1 MSGRIEKRP
10 TSYADV
16 RSQVLEDVQQAREQE
31 WLSQLHKQYRVQL
44 YPHVLETINHPN
56 KH

>member
-1 MSGRIEKRP
+1 
-10 TSYADV
+10 V